1 MWFSA
6 AWGGLPCAPAGSLC
20 GGRGQRPARACWG
33 STLTAPQP
41 AGPGSTATAGPGPRS
56 LCQVGHGT
64 ALVPGLL
71 QYPLRQGLAQ
81 GWGSTAPILHLA
93 LLTLAPEG
101 TGTPWEPLTCCK
113 RQRGCG
119 GLGPRPP
126 PQAWGLW
133 GQRWCI
139 KAAQGMPWPGP
150 MLCWRWEHPPAP
162 CLCPTSGDASL
173 CPCRTLPGGP
183 HTPRGGAEHR
193 GTLPVRGQGP
203 APPGMAPWHWG
214 GCSVRRE
221 TSALLCHVPAGP
233 GQGPRCW
240 GGGSSPSALAPV
252 AAAPLHP
259 ALPHRSAHQTQ
270 PVPRSAPTGSSSPSA
285 LRPDHSHQHWPCCSR
300 GPTPPACTVSAPV
313 LEAGPGHPPTAAAAP
328 PDQGCTSAEPEPWR
342 HQGPRTCS
350 AAQPPPCWT
359 PGTAAGSRGTVPKP
373 RCGHHLPGCRGQLT
387 HLTMAHRSTH
397 SLVTADSHPR
407 MAPLLPAGPAEGP
420 GTGGRYFYITR
431 FPLVLSCF
439 R

>member
-1 MWFSA
+1 MLQEA
-6 AWGGLPCAPAGSLC
+6 EGV
-20 GGRGQRPARACWG
+20 R
-33 STLTAPQP
+33 
-41 AGPGSTATAGPGPRS
+41 GPR
-56 LCQVGHGT
+56 
-64 ALVPGLL
+64 
-71 QYPLRQGLAQ
+71 
-81 GWGSTAPILHLA
+81 
-93 LLTLAPEG
+93 
-101 TGTPWEPLTCCK
+101 TPT
-113 RQRGCG
+113 
-119 GLGPRPP
+119 P

-183 HTPRGGAEHR
+183 RTPRGGAEHR

-285 LRPDHSHQHWPCCSR
+285 LRPDHSHQHWPCCSP

-350 AAQPPPCWT
+350 AAQPPPCWA

-387 HLTMAHRSTH
+387 RLTMAHRSTH